1 MKKAVLTTEA
11 EVSAVT
17 EEVKVE
23 KKTVIPLLSLDYGR
37 EDLNTMAKAVN
48 EIIIILSNK

>member
-1 MKKAVLTTEA
+1 MKKPILTTDA

-17 EEVKVE
+17 EEVKTEE
-23 KKTVIPLLSLDYGR
+23 KTIIPLLSLDYGR